1 MSAAEWQ
8 LNVVCENWKVCR
20 AFITLRLDLLNS
32 MLSGVTR
39 PEVLTSV
46 INGLNGTLP
55 LVHPSTI
62 TNGAINVLKILCL
75 AIHLSSP
82 PKRAQPWKALFDATL
97 RLFYKSMNIPDTS
110 ESACE
115 EHSEDDAMLLPQNV
129 QLLKIIRTSQNRDLH
144 LTRMIEAC
152 LTSIQRQDET
162 VFPRCHADEQRT
174 YEEWLTLTNDEDSL
188 FDNRLV
194 ETLGTLYIT
203 LRTPDSHEPE
213 DIRFFRLRKLGIVL
227 KVRNSLSFVDKD
239 V

>member
-1 MSAAEWQ
+1 M
-8 LNVVCENWKVCR
+8 
-20 AFITLRLDLLNS
+20 LL
-32 MLSGVTR
+32 GVTR

-46 INGLNGTLP
+46 IDELSDTLP
-55 LVHPSTI
+55 PVVHPSPV
-62 TNGAINVLKILCL
+62 TNSAINVLKTLCL
-75 AIHLSSP
+75 AIHLPSS

-97 RLFYKSMNIPDTS
+97 RLFYKSMSIPVTA
-110 ESACE
+110 EFACE
-115 EHSEDDAMLLPQNV
+115 EYSEDDAMLLPQNV
-129 QLLKIIRTSQNRDLH
+129 QLLKIIRTTSQNCDLH

-152 LTSIQRQDET
+152 LNSIQRQDET

-174 YEEWLTLTNDEDSL
+174 YEEWLTQTNDEKSL

-194 ETLGTLYIT
+194 ETLGTLYMT

-227 KVRNSLSFVDKD
+227 KVRNSLSFLDKD